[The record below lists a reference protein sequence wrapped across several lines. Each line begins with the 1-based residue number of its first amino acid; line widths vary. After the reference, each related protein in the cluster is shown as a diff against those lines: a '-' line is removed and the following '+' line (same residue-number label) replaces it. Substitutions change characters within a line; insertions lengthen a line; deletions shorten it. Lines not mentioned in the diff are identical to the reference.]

1 MKGLVFSTLVGLA
14 IASSIGSSYADATRV
29 TVLNESSSAIN
40 LIMPDSSKTTVATGA
55 IKMFSIKNYTYP
67 APIMYQSFGKF
78 PQKCDWS
85 MQPVGKQTIKTIT
98 LNISTDASSHQQTCL
113 LSWQ

>member
-1 MKGLVFSTLVGLA
+1 MRGLVLSTLAGLV
-14 IASSIGSSYADATRV
+14 IASIGSSYADVIRV
-29 TVLNESSSAIN
+29 TVVNESAASIN
-40 LIMPDSSKTTVATGA
+40 LIMPDSSRTTVGTGA
-55 IKMFSIKNYTYP
+55 IKMFSTNYTYP
-67 APIMYQSFGKF
+67 APIAYQSFGKF

-98 LNISTDASSHQQTCL
+98 MNIANDTASHRQTCL